1 MAYKRTREIVYNP
14 SEVVDVSTDIAS
26 TDKDYSSSPLR
37 AITVGTAGTLKV
49 DTPNTTGFTI
59 PANALAVGVQHSMVI
74 TKVYNASTAA
84 EIVGWR

>member
-1 MAYKRTREIVYNP
+1 
-14 SEVVDVSTDIAS
+14 
-26 TDKDYSSSPLR
+26 
-37 AITVGTAGTLKV
+37 ITVGTAGTLKV